1 MIKIDPLYLLLLIE
15 LSCILTGGIVFLLFR
30 IWKYRNQNQDS
41 LKALSASRQIQED
54 MRKQL
59 AALRSNTAPTSTP
72 EAVVQGS
79 GKTDG
84 KPGELEEFRAQVKT
98 LQEGLKEKTGIYE
111 QLQAKFTD
119 LEKEYMILYHQQ
131 QKQLG

>member
-1 MIKIDPLYLLLLIE
+1 MIKIDPLYLILLIE
-15 LSCILTGGIVFLLFR
+15 LSCILMGGIVFLLFR
-30 IWKYRNQNQDS
+30 IRKYRNQNQYN
-41 LKALSASRQIQED
+41 LKALSTSRQIQED
-54 MRKQL
+54 MRRQL

-72 EAVVQGS
+72 ETFVQGA

-84 KPGELEEFRAQVKT
+84 KPGELEELRAQVKT

-111 QLQAKFTD
+111 QLQAKFID

>member
-30 IWKYRNQNQDS
+30 IRKYRNHNQYN

-54 MRKQL
+54 MRRQL

-72 EAVVQGS
+72 ETVVQGA

-84 KPGELEEFRAQVKT
+84 KPGELEELRAQVKT

-111 QLQAKFTD
+111 QLQAKFID